1 VRFDPGV
8 ENALAARRKA
18 RNEEQENE
26 AQRSLRRRHD
36 VAQQLYDVYAALSTS
51 RPPDPELAD
60 LVWAWVLDHPL
71 DKPGGLLQLLQEFQ
85 EWHVERLGRERRER
99 YDPRRRPREPP
110 RPRLDTI

>member
-1 VRFDPGV
+1 M
-8 ENALAARRKA
+8 ESALAARRKV

-51 RPPDPELAD
+51 RPDPELGD

-85 EWHVERLGRERRER
+85 EWHVERLARERRDR
-99 YDPRRRPREPP
+99 YDLRRRAREPP